1 MKAKLSEEMLAVFVS
16 VYSGSI
22 LFVVLLNTYCIS
34 LNYKAGLQEE
44 FLLIL
49 TQRNQ
54 RYNEKQSNLKA
65 FVCYKHFHL
74 TL

>member
-1 MKAKLSEEMLAVFVS
+1 MEAKLSEQMLAVFVS

-34 LNYKAGLQEE
+34 LNFKTGLQEE

-54 RYNEKQSNLKA
+54 RYNEKQPNLKA
-65 FVCYKHFHL
+65 FVCYKHFYL

>member
-1 MKAKLSEEMLAVFVS
+1 MKAKLSEQMLAVFVS

-22 LFVVLLNTYCIS
+22 PFVVLLIPYCIS
-34 LNYKAGLQEE
+34 SNIKAGLQEE

-54 RYNEKQSNLKA
+54 RYNGKQSKLKA
-65 FVCYKHFHL
+65 FVCYKHFYL
-74 TL
+74 IL